1 MIERYLDT
9 EELKRLLSVLIVVGG
24 CLILAALFGSLI
36 IPGLRNANRP
46 EKPTAVEPVVGESGW
61 LNPEEFPPQRGG
73 VIPPVDPKTLMEPS
87 ASLLE
92 RGKALFEGNCTQC
105 HGLTGKGDGPAARTM
120 IPRPR
125 DLSVPAEWKNGYHLP
140 GIYKTLTEGIEGTSM
155 AAFDYLSRKDRMALV
170 HYVQSLGDFDHGAG
184 DPQAREALAKE
195 LGSAGEIVPNKIPIS
210 MAMAKLEQEYIAAPR
225 LPMEPSG
232 QSTGAEILRQVIRD
246 ADRAGRFLALSS
258 SWKSSYQ
265 ALSMNVLANAPGNG
279 FSLGVAMLS
288 AAEWQELH
296 KELLRRVESK

>member
-9 EELKRLLSVLIVVGG
+9 EELKRLLSVLVVVVG
-24 CLILAALFGSLI
+24 CLIIAALFGSLI

-46 EKPTAVEPVVGESGW
+46 EKPTAIEPVVGESGW

-73 VIPPVDPKTLMEPS
+73 VIAPVDPKTLMEPS
-87 ASLLE
+87 ATLVE

-105 HGLTGKGDGPAARTM
+105 HGSTGKGDGPAARTM

-125 DLSVPAEWKNGYHLP
+125 DLSAPAEWKNGYHLP
-140 GIYKTLTEGIEGTSM
+140 GIYKTLTEGIKGTSM

-184 DPQAREALAKE
+184 DPQALEAMAKE
-195 LGSAGEIVPNKIPIS
+195 LGSAGDIVPNKIPVS
-210 MAMAKLEQEYIAAPR
+210 MAMTKLQQEYIAAPR
-225 LPMEPSG
+225 LSLDPGE
-232 QSTGAEILRQVIRD
+232 QSVGAGILRQVIRD
-246 ADRAGRFLALSS
+246 ADRAGRFLALSP
-258 SWKSSYQ
+258 SWKSNFQS
-265 ALSMNVLANAPGNG
+265 LSVSVLANAPGNG
-279 FSLGVAMLS
+279 FSLRVATLN

-296 KELLRRVESK
+296 KELLRRVESE